1 MKRLFTVLLS
11 LILVSFFPSV
21 SHAKGKA
28 PIRVACIGNSITY
41 GYLLKD
47 RERVAYPVVLQT
59 LLGTKY
65 EVANFGKSGA
75 TLLFRGH
82 RPYIEQEEY
91 RQALVYKADIAVI
104 HLGVNDTDPRNWP
117 NYRDVFIPN
126 YRQLIDSLR
135 HTNPR
140 MRILIARTT
149 PIGVEHPRFESGT
162 RDWQRQIQRA
172 IECVARGAGVQL
184 IDLHA
189 PLYPYPHYLPDA
201 VHPTA
206 EGAKILAEVVY
217 SAITGN
223 YGGLRLPSVYSSGMV
238 LQRGAPLQLSG
249 TANAGEHVK
258 VTLQGQKVNPRRGL
272 TFLTTAKDDG
282 SWWLSIPSPEAGG
295 PYTLTFQ
302 AKSRTIQLDSV
313 YIGEVWLCSGQSN
326 MAMQLRETKDRD
338 LAQQANDPE
347 LRIYDMK
354 PAHVTDAVTWPV
366 SFLDSL
372 NRLDYYL
379 PTQWQAATPHS
390 VASTSA
396 IAYHFAKELRDSLK
410 VPVGIIV
417 NAVGGAPTEA
427 WIDRETLERNL
438 PAILRHWRT
447 NDYIMPWVR
456 ERATQNLKL
465 QDTPLARHPYAPTYL
480 FDIGIRPL
488 AHYGL
493 RGVLWYQGES
503 NAHNVEAHEQLFP
516 LLTSSWKNYFGSNLS
531 FYYVQLSSINRP
543 TWPHFRDSQRR
554 MQQPKNGV
562 EMVVSSDLGHPN
574 DVHPKNKKPIGHRL
588 ALLALHNDYGFDTL
602 TARSPSLSWVGR
614 VKTDEGEVLGLSFK
628 DVRTLTTSDHQPIRG
643 FELVDAD
650 GLIHPVT
657 AEAFG
662 NVVRIPIPKSI
673 RSQRLTIRY
682 GWKPFTDANLV
693 GDTGLP
699 VSTFM
704 TREDEL
710 L

>member
-1 MKRLFTVLLS
+1 
-11 LILVSFFPSV
+11 
-21 SHAKGKA
+21 
-28 PIRVACIGNSITY
+28 
-41 GYLLKD
+41 
-47 RERVAYPVVLQT
+47 
-59 LLGTKY
+59 
-65 EVANFGKSGA
+65 
-75 TLLFRGH
+75 
-82 RPYIEQEEY
+82 
-91 RQALVYKADIAVI
+91 
-104 HLGVNDTDPRNWP
+104 
-117 NYRDVFIPN
+117 
-126 YRQLIDSLR
+126 
-135 HTNPR
+135 
-140 MRILIARTT
+140 
-149 PIGVEHPRFESGT
+149 
-162 RDWQRQIQRA
+162 
-172 IECVARGAGVQL
+172 
-184 IDLHA
+184 
-189 PLYPYPHYLPDA
+189 
-201 VHPTA
+201 
-206 EGAKILAEVVY
+206 
-217 SAITGN
+217 
-223 YGGLRLPSVYSSGMV
+223 
-238 LQRGAPLQLSG
+238 
-249 TANAGEHVK
+249 
-258 VTLQGQKVNPRRGL
+258 
-272 TFLTTAKDDG
+272 
-282 SWWLSIPSPEAGG
+282 
-295 PYTLTFQ
+295 
-302 AKSRTIQLDSV
+302 
-313 YIGEVWLCSGQSN
+313 
-326 MAMQLRETKDRD
+326 
-338 LAQQANDPE
+338 
-347 LRIYDMK
+347 MK
-354 PAHVTDAVTWPV
+354 PAHVTDAIAWPV

-480 FDIGIRPL
+480 FDTGIRPL

-503 NAHNVEAHEQLFP
+503 NAHNVEVHEQLFP

-602 TARSPSLSWVGR
+602 TARSPSISRVGR
-614 VKTDEGEVLGLSFK
+614 VKTDEGEVLRLSFK

-650 GLIHPVT
+650 GLIYSVK

-662 NVVRIPIPKSI
+662 DVVRILIPKSI